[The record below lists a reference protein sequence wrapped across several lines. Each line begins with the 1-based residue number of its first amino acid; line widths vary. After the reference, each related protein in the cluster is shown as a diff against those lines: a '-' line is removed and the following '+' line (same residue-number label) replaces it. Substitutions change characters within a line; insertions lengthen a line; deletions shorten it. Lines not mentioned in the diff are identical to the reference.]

1 MRTIVRVIL
10 CGFGHVGRAFARLLE
25 AKHADLESRYGV
37 DLRIQAVIDIHGAA
51 VANGIGLS
59 LEALADLAVAGGQIE
74 TLGTYGRP
82 GLGAIET
89 IREVQAEMLVEA
101 TPTNL
106 VDGEPGRSHV
116 IAALDR
122 GMDVVTANKGP
133 LVLAPSELAK
143 QARASGSRIF
153 VSAAAA
159 AALPTLDVGRLCTA
173 GARIE
178 SIEGILNGTTNY
190 ILGRMDED
198 GCTYEE
204 ALVAAQRLGIAEA
217 DPSLDVEGKDTRS
230 KIVLIANGLFET
242 ILTLDEV
249 ETEGITRITRADMDR
264 ARSRNQVI
272 KLIGSARWREGV
284 LIARVAP
291 QALDHDHPLARVSL
305 AEKGILL
312 DTDTMGRITV
322 TGGASSPTGAA
333 AALLKDILH
342 AHAVRPAGTM
352 PPA

>member
-1 MRTIVRVIL
+1 MSKIVRVIL
-10 CGFGHVGRAFARLLE
+10 CGFGHVGRAFARLIE
-25 AKHADLESRYGV
+25 TKHADLERRYGV
-37 DLRIQAVIDIHGAA
+37 DLRIQAVVDIHGAA
-51 VANGIGLS
+51 VAESEGLP
-59 LEALADLAVAGGQIE
+59 LGALADLAAAHRPIE
-74 TLGTYGRP
+74 TLETFGRP

-89 IREVQAEMLVEA
+89 IREAQAEVLVEA

-106 VDGEPGRSHV
+106 VDGEPGRSHM

-133 LVLAPSELAK
+133 LVLAPTELEER
-143 QARASGSRIF
+143 ARASGARVL

-178 SIEGILNGTTNY
+178 SIEGILNGTSNY
-190 ILGRMDED
+190 VLGRMDED

-204 ALVAAQRLGIAEA
+204 ALGEAQRLGIAEA

-230 KIVLIANGLFET
+230 KIVLIANRLFEKT
-242 ILTLDEV
+242 LTLDEV
-249 ETEGITRITRADMDR
+249 ETEGITRITRADIQS

-272 KLIGSARWREGV
+272 KLIGSARWRGGD
-284 LIARVAP
+284 LTARVAP
-291 QALDHDHPLARVSL
+291 QALDRDHPLASVGL
-305 AEKGILL
+305 AEKGIVFY
-312 DTDTMGRITV
+312 TDTMGRIIV

-333 AALLKDILH
+333 AALLKDILN
-342 AHAVRPAGTM
+342 ARVL
-352 PPA
+352 